1 MKLLI
6 TGGSGFIGRNLV
18 EHLGAR
24 YSIAAPSSAEL
35 NLLDE
40 GCVREYLRS
49 GNFDVVVHTAT
60 TRSNRRMGA
69 APDMLDRN
77 CRMYFNLARN
87 QQFFGKMLHFGSGA
101 EYSRPGLPARVTESY
116 FDTRV
121 PTDPYGFSK
130 YICTKHA
137 ETQSNIYVLRLFG
150 VFGKYEAW
158 DVRFISNACA
168 RVVSGLPIVIRQN
181 VKFDYLYVSE
191 LAELLAWFL
200 EHQPSQ
206 KVYNVCRGEAFTLL
220 ELAEMVAAAAGSN
233 PEIIVRNPAMA
244 AEYSADNARMMA
256 ELGGFPFR
264 AMSDCV
270 RELYRWYQEHA
281 NLLDVKQLTFDDSE

>member
-1 MKLLI
+1 MKVLL

-18 EHLGAR
+18 ESLCGR
-24 YSIAAPSSAEL
+24 YSIAAPTSAEL

-40 GCVREYLRS
+40 DCVREYLRA
-49 GNFDVVVHTAT
+49 GNFDAVVHTAT

-69 APDMLDRN
+69 APDLLDRN

-87 QQFFGKMLHFGSGA
+87 QRLFGKMLHFGSGA
-101 EYSRPGLPARVTESY
+101 EYSRANLP
-116 FDTRV
+116 
-121 PTDPYGFSK
+121 PK

-137 ETQSNIYVLRLFG
+137 ETQENIFVLRLFG

-168 RVVSGLPIVIRQN
+168 RVVKGLPIAIRQN

-200 EHQPSQ
+200 EHEPRH
-206 KVYNVCRGEAFTLL
+206 KAYNVCRGEAFPLV
-220 ELAEMVAAAAGSN
+220 ELAGMVAAASGVD
-233 PEIIVRNPAMA
+233 PRIIVRKQEMA

-256 ELGGFPFR
+256 EVSGFHFR

-270 RELYRWYQEHA
+270 RELYEWYKAHA
-281 NLLDVKQLTFDDSE
+281 NLIDVRQLTFDDSE